1 MSRRCG
7 RAKVGK
13 VLISVGLPVYN
24 GDRFLAEAIESV
36 LDQTHDDLELI
47 ISDNGSDDRTQEIC
61 QSFAAGDS
69 RVRYHRHEENRG
81 AAFNFN
87 FVLAEA
93 SGDFFKWM
101 AHDDVCGPKFL
112 EVCLE
117 ALHNDPDAVLA
128 YPSPIDI
135 DSDGVEMGPADTGLG
150 LDDADPNERFRRT
163 MAKAHKCLVVFGL
176 MRTDVL
182 RQTCRHGDYPAADRV
197 LIGELALRGKLV
209 EVPQQEFF
217 HREHPQRFSI
227 SHKDMGDQIRWFD
240 PRRAGGRNYPTWR
253 RFGEYLRAIAR
264 SPLTWRQRLSAFVWM
279 LRWAIDLRSE
289 LIGDLIHPTHPA

>member
-1 MSRRCG
+1 M
-7 RAKVGK
+7 GK

-24 GDRFLAEAIESV
+24 GEQFLAEAIKSV

-93 SGDFFKWM
+93 SGEFFKWM

-117 ALHNDPDAVLA
+117 ALVDDPDAVLA

-135 DSDGVEMGPADTGLG
+135 DSQGVEMGPADTGLG
-150 LDDADPNERFRRT
+150 LDHADPNERFRRT
-163 MAKAHKCLVVFGL
+163 MARAHKCLVVFGL

-182 RQTCRHGDYPAADRV
+182 RQTCQHGDYPAADRV

-209 EVPQQEFF
+209 EVPQQEFL

-227 SHKDMGDQIRWFD
+227 SHKEMADQIRWFD

-253 RFGEYLRAIAR
+253 RLGEYLRAIAR
-264 SPLTWRQRLSAFVWM
+264 SPLTWRQRLSAFSWM

-289 LIGDLIHPTHPA
+289 LVGDLTHPTHPA